1 MDLVLNGLIWQW
13 MDRFGYGGMALGWIW
28 DGKGKESLG
37 EIETWGP
44 TRGVGNSH
52 QLGPFG
58 GI

>member
-1 MDLVLNGLIWQW
+1 